1 MFFVGEV
8 VFLVAHRGDSM
19 GYGFRIDLPE
29 LIPQFLEGH
38 SGANSVLK
46 ANP

>member
-8 VFLVAHRGDSM
+8 VFLVAHRCNSM
-19 GYGFRIDLPE
+19 GYILGIDLAE

-38 SGANSVLK
+38 SSANSVLK
-46 ANP
+46 PNP

>member
-8 VFLVAHRGDSM
+8 VFLVAHRCNSM
-19 GYGFRIDLPE
+19 GYVLWIDFAE

-46 ANP
+46 PNP